1 MTNRELKADAARF
14 RKLSLQAADNGEK
27 EASDAY
33 WKIAETI
40 LRHAQGDEE

>member
-1 MTNRELKADAARF
+1 MTNLELKADAAKF

-33 WKIAETI
+33 WRIAETI
-40 LRHAQGDEE
+40 LRHAQGDDE